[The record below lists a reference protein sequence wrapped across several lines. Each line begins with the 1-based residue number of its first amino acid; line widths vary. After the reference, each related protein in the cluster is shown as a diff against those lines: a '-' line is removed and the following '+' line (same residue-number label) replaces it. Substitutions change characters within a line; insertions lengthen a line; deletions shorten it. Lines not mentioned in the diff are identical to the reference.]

1 MANDKTVN
9 RIYFSMR
16 ETIDATGVEAPT
28 LRYWEKQFEQL
39 NPRKDGHGNRYY
51 TADDIALIKRIRFIR
66 DEMKI
71 TRIEAIRNE
80 LAVGDRRADVR
91 SEAVERLTRIR
102 RKLEDLE
109 QLLCIVLLFSLPLL
123 TSCRGKDV
131 LSARKMVAV
140 LTDLHRMDGMMQVK
154 NIARH
159 NKEEE
164 IAYYDAVLVSHDV
177 TRAQFD
183 SSLVWYTMHPQRFN
197 KLYPRVMKNLEE
209 EHELYVDESAQ
220 TRALREAREQ
230 HFELFTYER
239 VVASVQHGY
248 PLDDYRLPPVDTLHV
263 QIPLREELVIQ

>member
-1 MANDKTVN
+1 
-9 RIYFSMR
+9 MR
-16 ETIDATGVEAPT
+16 ETIEATGLEAPT

-39 NPRKDGHGNRYY
+39 SPRKDGHGNRYY
-51 TADDIALIKRIRFIR
+51 TAEDIALIKRIRFIR

-80 LAVGDRRADVR
+80 LLAGERQTDVR

-109 QLLCIVLLFSLPLL
+109 RLLCVVLVCVPLL
-123 TSCRGKDV
+123 TACRGDV
-131 LSARKMVAV
+131 LSARKMVDV
-140 LTDLHRMDGMMQVK
+140 LTDLHRMDGMIQVK
-154 NIARH
+154 GTSRVS
-159 NKEEE
+159 KEDEMS
-164 IAYYDAVLVSHDV
+164 YYDAVLASHEV

-197 KLYPRVMKNLEE
+197 KLYPRVQKNLEA
-209 EHELYVDESAQ
+209 EHELYVDASERQ
-220 TRALREAREQ
+220 KTIREARKQ

-248 PLDDYRLPPVDTLHV
+248 SLPEEYHQSPIDTLHV
-263 QIPLREELVIQ
+263 DIPMREPVERGNKDE

>member
-1 MANDKTVN
+1 MSE

-28 LRYWEKQFEQL
+28 LRYWEKQFDQL

-51 TADDIALIKRIRFIR
+51 TAEDIALIKRIRFIR

-80 LAVGDRRADVR
+80 LQSGERRADIR

-109 QLLCIVLLFSLPLL
+109 RLLCILLVCLPL
-123 TSCRGKDV
+123 CVACKGKDV
-131 LSARKMVAV
+131 LSSGKMVAV
-140 LTDLHRMDGMMQVK
+140 LTDLHRMDGVVQVK
-154 NIARH
+154 GIQRNS
-159 NKEEE
+159 KEDEA
-164 IAYYDAVLVSHDV
+164 AYYDAVLASHGL
-177 TRAQFD
+177 TRERFD

-197 KLYPRVMKNLEE
+197 KLYPRVLKNLEA
-209 EHELYVDESAQ
+209 EHELYVDASAQ
-220 TRALREAREQ
+220 RKAILDERKE
-230 HFELFTYER
+230 HFALFTYER

-248 PLDDYRLPPVDTLHV
+248 PLDDYRLPPIDTIHV
-263 QIPLREELVIQ
+263 QIPLREHEAIKNE

>member
-1 MANDKTVN
+1 
-9 RIYFSMR
+9 MR

-51 TADDIALIKRIRFIR
+51 TAEDIALIKRIRFIR
-66 DEMKI
+66 DDMKI

-109 QLLCIVLLFSLPLL
+109 KLLCFALLLCMPLL
-123 TSCRGKDV
+123 TSCRGDV

-140 LTDLHRMDGMMQVK
+140 LTDLHRMDGMLQVK
-154 NIARH
+154 GMLRT
-159 NKEEE
+159 KGEDE
-164 IAYYDAVLVSHDV
+164 IAYYDAVLASHDV

-197 KLYPRVMKNLEE
+197 KLYPRVLNNLQA
-209 EHELYVDESAQ
+209 EHELFVDESAHLKAFQ
-220 TRALREAREQ
+220 EARRK
-230 HFELFTYER
+230 HFEIFTYER

-248 PLDDYRLPPVDTLHV
+248 PLDEYRQSPVDTLHV
-263 QIPLREELVIQ
+263 QIPLREQLDP